1 MSPPPDSPHGR
12 REATQAFPLIG
23 RQGWIS
29 VVISLSHTHRKLFS
43 DFTSTYEYQLEK
55 KKLVSEVCD
64 YTERQITQHAKSLL
78 KRITEIEAINA
89 KDKSSLYRTP
99 HVVFLDS
106 SHCQNSGV
114 SALCHL
120 TQCYLRPHG
129 GVVSKPDFPLRANNT
144 VYQKKIK
151 G

>member
-12 REATQAFPLIG
+12 REANQAFPLIG

-29 VVISLSHTHRKLFS
+29 VVISLTHTHRKLFS

-55 KKLVSEVCD
+55 KNGFRSLRLHRK
-64 YTERQITQHAKSLL
+64 TTQHAKSLL
-78 KRITEIEAINA
+78 KRITEIEVTNA
-89 KDKSSLYRTP
+89 KDKSSLYRKIP
-99 HVVFLDS
+99 PRGFLS
-106 SHCQNSGV
+106 EFS
-114 SALCHL
+114 L
-120 TQCYLRPHG
+120 
-129 GVVSKPDFPLRANNT
+129 SKQWRISLMSFNAMLFAPAWGRGFQTGFSPNNA